1 MGNVCVKIIP
11 FGGKFDSFLER
22 EKPSLMRVKKASVK
36 LGRLESVGY
45 REDPVV
51 LRERR
56 IWLEREALKF
66 QRVMHKGTERSI

>member
-1 MGNVCVKIIP
+1 MCVKIDP
-11 FGGKFDSFLER
+11 FLGKFDSFLER

-36 LGRLESVGY
+36 LGRLASVGY

-66 QRVMHKGTERSI
+66 QRVIPNVSER